1 MSAVLALLRREV
13 AAGWGRGGGPLF
25 ALAFYLG
32 VAALLPLA
40 EGPSPDRLRAV
51 APGAAFVALA
61 LASLLSLERLFE
73 RDFEDGALDLLAL
86 GPAPLELV
94 AAAKCAAQ
102 WLTAGLP
109 LGLAAPVVAVML
121 GAPTGLAPAVL
132 ASALLAGLAFAVT
145 GGIGAALTLG
155 ARRGGLLTAVIVL
168 PLYAPPVVFGAGA
181 VEAFA
186 SGLDGRTGLLLLAAY
201 TLGAVAL
208 APFAMA
214 AACRSALG

>member
-1 MSAVLALLRREV
+1 MSALWALFRREF
-13 AAGWGRGGGPLF
+13 AAGFGRGGGPLT

-40 EGPSPDRLRAV
+40 EGPAPERLRAV

-86 GPAPLELV
+86 GPQPLELT
-94 AAAKCAAQ
+94 AAVKCKAQ
-102 WLTAGLP
+102 WWAAGLP
-109 LGLAAPVVAVML
+109 LAFAAPLVAVML
-121 GAPTGLAPAVL
+121 GMAPALMGAVL
-132 ASALLAGLAFAVT
+132 ASALLAGLAFAFT

-186 SGLDGRTGLLLLAAY
+186 QGLDGRTGLLLLAAY
-201 TLGAVAL
+201 TLAAMAL
-208 APFAMA
+208 SPFAMA
-214 AACRSALG
+214 AACRSSLA

>member
-1 MSAVLALLRREV
+1 MNALGALFRREF

-25 ALAFYLG
+25 ALSFYLG

-40 EGPSPDRLRAV
+40 EGPAPERLRAV

-86 GPAPLELV
+86 GPSALELV
-94 AAAKCAAQ
+94 AAVKGVAQ
-102 WLTAGLP
+102 WGSTGLP

-121 GAPTGLAPAVL
+121 GMAPALMPAVL
-132 ASALLAGLAFAVT
+132 ASALLAGLAFAFT

-168 PLYAPPVVFGAGA
+168 PLDAPPVVFGAGA

-186 SGLDGRTGLLLLAAY
+186 GGLDGGTGLLLLLAY
-201 TLGAVAL
+201 TLLAVAL

>member
-1 MSAVLALLRREV
+1 MIGALLRREL
-13 AAGWGRGGGPLF
+13 AAGWGRGGGPLL

-94 AAAKCAAQ
+94 AGVKCAAQ

-109 LGLAAPVVAVML
+109 LGLAAPVVAIML
-121 GAPTGLAPAVL
+121 GAPASLAPAVL

-186 SGLDGRTGLLLLAAY
+186 AGLDGRTGLLLLAAY
-201 TLGAVAL
+201 ALAAVAL

>member
-1 MSAVLALLRREV
+1 MSALIALFRREF
-13 AAGWGRGGGPLF
+13 AAGFGRGGGPLF

-40 EGPSPDRLRAV
+40 EGPAPERLRAV

-86 GPAPLELV
+86 SATPLEV
-94 AAAKCAAQ
+94 TAAIKCKAQ
-102 WLTAGLP
+102 WWSTGLP
-109 LGLAAPVVAVML
+109 LGLASPVVAVML
-121 GAPTGLAPAVL
+121 GAPATLMPAILA
-132 ASALLAGLAFAVT
+132 ASLLAGLAFAFT

-186 SGLDGRTGLLLLAAY
+186 NGLDGRTGLMLLLAY
-201 TLGAVAL
+201 TLTTVAL

>member
-1 MSAVLALLRREV
+1 MSALAALLRREL

-94 AAAKCAAQ
+94 AAVKCLAQ

-109 LGLAAPVVAVML
+109 LGLAAPVVAIML
-121 GAPTGLAPAVL
+121 GAPVSLAPAVL

-155 ARRGGLLTAVIVL
+155 ARRGGLLTAVIVM

-186 SGLDGRTGLLLLAAY
+186 AGLDGRTGLLLLAAY
-201 TLGAVAL
+201 TLAAVAL